1 MNAFRI
7 LARQAT
13 EDVPQLFQPQNMFLD
28 PLPKKHGL
36 LKGAKKM
43 LCDDW
48 GIGESVVVI

>member
-28 PLPKKHGL
+28 PLPKNHGL

-48 GIGESVVVI
+48 GIGESAVVI